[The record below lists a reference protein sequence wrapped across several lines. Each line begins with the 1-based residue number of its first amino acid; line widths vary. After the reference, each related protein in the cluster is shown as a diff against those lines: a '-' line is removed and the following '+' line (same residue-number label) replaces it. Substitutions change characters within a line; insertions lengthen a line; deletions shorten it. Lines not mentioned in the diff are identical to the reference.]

1 MVQTRSAAKIINPG
15 PVDDDGNG
23 VLQTQNDTVK
33 PPADDG
39 ALPPAK
45 KRRREGEQAP
55 KKSRR
60 RKSGNIFQLNL
71 DVLYVIF
78 ASMRPLNL
86 LNLART
92 CKSFR
97 GILMVKS
104 SAFVWKAALRQVD
117 GLPDCPDDSS
127 EPAYTNLVFH
137 ARCHVCA
144 GSPDASNYS

>member
-71 DVLYVIF
+71 DVLYVVRGFPF
-78 ASMRPLNL
+78 AFCS
-86 LNLART
+86 
-92 CKSFR
+92 
-97 GILMVKS
+97 
-104 SAFVWKAALRQVD
+104 
-117 GLPDCPDDSS
+117 
-127 EPAYTNLVFH
+127 
-137 ARCHVCA
+137 
-144 GSPDASNYS
+144 